1 MTSIKDVAEA
11 AGVSTAT
18 VSRVLSNKPHV
29 SDELRQRVLQAVE
42 RLDYRPNLIARSLRT
57 RQSDTIGLVV
67 ADIRN
72 PYFTAVSR
80 AVEDMAYE
88 QGISVYLCNTDEDP
102 QKEALYLQVLRKENV
117 AGIIF
122 SPTRKG
128 AQDLS
133 GFNIPTVAIDRP
145 VRSAQVD
152 SVLIDNFEAA
162 YKLTEHLIENG
173 YRRIGALF
181 GAASSTG
188 RERRRGFERALND
201 HGLQIPSP
209 DLVNFVQP
217 KVGSGRE
224 TALEMLSASP
234 APQALF
240 TSNSLLTAGALM
252 ATREKGLRIPEDIG
266 LVGFDDTT
274 WSALVEPGITVIS
287 QPTDDIGRTA
297 TELLL
302 QRISDPQRAAREVI
316 LKGALV
322 VRGSS
327 APRKTAQ
334 RVDDAARE
342 LHPDGKV

>member
-29 SDELRQRVLQAVE
+29 SDELRQRVLLAVE

-102 QKEALYLQVLRKENV
+102 HKEALYLQVLRKENV

-122 SPTRKG
+122 SPTRKSE
-128 AQDLS
+128 QDLQ
-133 GFNIPTVAIDRP
+133 GFDIPTVAIDRP

-152 SVLIDNFEAA
+152 SVLIDNFDAA
-162 YKLTEHLIENG
+162 YKLTEHLIQNG
-173 YRRIGALF
+173 YRRISALF

-188 RERRRGFERALND
+188 RERRRGFEQALND
-201 HGLQIPSP
+201 HDLQIPSP
-209 DLVNFVQP
+209 GLVNYVQP

-224 TALEMLSASP
+224 AALEMLPCAKKACVSPRISAWWVLMIPPGQHWSSRASP
-234 APQALF
+234 SSPSPRM
-240 TSNSLLTAGALM
+240 TSDA
-252 ATREKGLRIPEDIG
+252 RLRNCCCNASPIR
-266 LVGFDDTT
+266 
-274 WSALVEPGITVIS
+274 SALPV
-287 QPTDDIGRTA
+287 
-297 TELLL
+297 
-302 QRISDPQRAAREVI
+302 
-316 LKGALV
+316 K
-322 VRGSS
+322 
-327 APRKTAQ
+327 
-334 RVDDAARE
+334 
-342 LHPDGKV
+342 

>member
-29 SDELRQRVLQAVE
+29 SDELRQRVLLAVE

-102 QKEALYLQVLRKENV
+102 HKEALYLQVLRKENV

-122 SPTRKG
+122 SPTRKSE
-128 AQDLS
+128 QDLQ
-133 GFNIPTVAIDRP
+133 GFDIPTVAIDRP

-152 SVLIDNFEAA
+152 SVLIDNFDAA
-162 YKLTEHLIENG
+162 YKLTEHLIQNG
-173 YRRIGALF
+173 YRRISALF

-188 RERRRGFERALND
+188 RERRRGFEQALND
-201 HGLQIPSP
+201 HDLQIPSP
-209 DLVNFVQP
+209 GLVNYVQP

-224 TALEMLSASP
+224 AALEMLAASP
-234 APQALF
+234 PPQAIF

-252 ATREKGLRIPEDIG
+252 AMREKGLRIPEDIG

-302 QRISDPQRAAREVI
+302 QRISNPERAAREVI
-316 LKGALV
+316 LKGKLV

-327 APRKTAQ
+327 APRKTVQQFESVAKDLPSDA
-334 RVDDAARE
+334 RV
-342 LHPDGKV
+342 